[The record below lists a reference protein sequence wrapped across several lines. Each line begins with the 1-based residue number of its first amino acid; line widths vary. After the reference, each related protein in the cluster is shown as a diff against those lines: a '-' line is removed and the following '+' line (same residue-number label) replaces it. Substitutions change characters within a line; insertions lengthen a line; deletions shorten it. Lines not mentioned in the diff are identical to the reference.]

1 MKCPHCD
8 IPIDEHEAGRET
20 DVCVAVAVM
29 GWEFVPKET
38 VADLLTLHRSS
49 SHEGKTTEDLVKVPN
64 GETYFPA
71 ARVPKHSSDI
81 AAAWEVVG
89 RMAETQIP
97 GHVGPTFLHSLRRC
111 SPGRRWGVTWCT
123 DFGYT
128 NEVTADTAPLA
139 ICRAALKATLA

>member
-81 AAAWEVVG
+81 AAAWEVVAKLYG
-89 RMAETQIP
+89 RN
-97 GHVGPTFLHSLRRC
+97 G
-111 SPGRRWGVTWCT
+111 
-123 DFGYT
+123 GYFML
-128 NEVTADTAPLA
+128 ERFDSELGGDWRSVLGIEDVDGIAPTAPLA
-139 ICRAALKATLA
+139 ICRAALKAVGE